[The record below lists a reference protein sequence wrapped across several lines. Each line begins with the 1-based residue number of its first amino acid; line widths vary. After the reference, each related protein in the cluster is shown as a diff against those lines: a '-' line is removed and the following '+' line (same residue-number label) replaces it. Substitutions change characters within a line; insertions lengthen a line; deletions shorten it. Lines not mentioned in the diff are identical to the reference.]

1 MPTIVAAALSLV
13 PESVHPGISA
23 TRLSPHRV
31 RHTESMATP
40 ETTTRM
46 AAVIQ
51 LPTARRTELRR
62 RELAAFLRSRRE
74 RVKPEEV
81 GIRYSRR
88 RRTPGLRREE
98 VAQLAG
104 VGVTWYTWLEQG
116 RDINPSAQV
125 LEAIARSLQFDS
137 HEHEHLFALAGVA
150 STTTLPAYQCLDLC
164 PNAVALIKQLE
175 PSPATIVNDRLDLLA
190 YNRVYASFFDNIEA
204 IPVEDRNHLWLAF
217 TDPHWRRVMV
227 DWDDSVATMVAEYR
241 AAMAQ
246 HLDEPAWEALVA
258 RLHRASPEFTA
269 VWERHDVQTS
279 EGRLKRT
286 LHPTAGLLTLEYT
299 NLWLGQRLGTRIVAY
314 TAADDRTRR
323 RLEALHESLR

>member
-1 MPTIVAAALSLV
+1 
-13 PESVHPGISA
+13 
-23 TRLSPHRV
+23 
-31 RHTESMATP
+31 MATP
-40 ETTTRM
+40 ETTPRT
-46 AAVIQ
+46 ATVIP

-74 RVKPEEV
+74 RVKPEDV

-125 LEAIARSLQFDS
+125 LEAISRTLQFDS
-137 HEHEHLFALAGVA
+137 YEHEHLFTLAGVA
-150 STTTLPAYQCLDLC
+150 TTSAPAANQCLDLC
-164 PNAVALIKQLE
+164 PNALTLIEQLE
-175 PSPATIVNDRLDLLA
+175 PYPATIVNDRLDLLA
-190 YNRVYASFFDNIEA
+190 YNRVYASFFEDMDA
-204 IPVEDRNHLWLAF
+204 IPAEDRNHLWLAF
-217 TDPHWRRVMV
+217 TDPRWKRVMV
-227 DWDDSVATMVAEYR
+227 DWDDSVAIMVAEYR

-246 HLDEPAWEALVA
+246 HLDEPAWKALVA

-279 EGRLKRT
+279 VGRVKRA

-314 TAADDRTRR
+314 TPADDRTRR